1 MSTVN
6 LNCLIMGAG
15 NYRSEFGR
23 MAEDLALRFLQKH
36 DMTLLER
43 NFRSRFGEID
53 LIMQE
58 NNTIIFVEVRSRKNK
73 AFLHPAETIDS
84 SKRNKIR
91 RTSQVF
97 MQRTSAGNRYDW
109 RFDVITLVGRREN
122 EMEIEWIKSAF

>member
-1 MSTVN
+1 MT
-6 LNCLIMGAG
+6 AD
-15 NYRSEFGR
+15 NYRARFGR
-23 MAEDLALRFLQKH
+23 MAEDLALRYLQKH

-58 NNTIIFVEVRSRKNK
+58 NNTIIFVEVRARKNT
-73 AFLHPAETIDS
+73 AFLHPAETIDF

-97 MQRTSAGNRYDW
+97 MQKTPARDQFDW
-109 RFDVITLVGRREN
+109 RFDVITLTGRREN
-122 EMEIEWIKSAF
+122 EMKIEWIKSAF

>member
-1 MSTVN
+1 
-6 LNCLIMGAG
+6 
-15 NYRSEFGR
+15 
-23 MAEDLALRFLQKH
+23 MAEDLALRYLQKH

-58 NNTIIFVEVRSRKNK
+58 NNTIIFVEVRSRKST
-73 AFLHPAETIDS
+73 AFLHPAETIDF

-97 MQRTSAGNRYDW
+97 MQKIRARDRYDW
-109 RFDVITLVGRREN
+109 RFDVITLTGRREN